1 MKDRNSN
8 HPRKIID
15 RHPLPPYEERS
26 LEPPSYDDPLFEV
39 RPLPPPPGYDFS
51 DIIKRIR
58 EQLDN
63 YRRANNAY
71 DVSCWDDTSKLGFK
85 TVKFRCKN
93 FNRYVAKYYPVV
105 ADSPEKII
113 AFLQFLGYRVASS
126 EIYHIS

>member
-1 MKDRNSN
+1 MTDIHSLPTRNAHWNLHRTTILYLKS
-8 HPRKIID
+8 D
-15 RHPLPPYEERS
+15 PY
-26 LEPPSYDDPLFEV
+26 
-39 RPLPPPPGYDFS
+39 PPPGYDFS